1 MQQPAPY
8 ENGAGYFMSCDEVQA
23 LLAAFHENMNMTDLF
38 PGHIALVI
46 VWPFFLKRMRFTLNF
61 RWDNI

>member
-1 MQQPAPY
+1 MERAI
-8 ENGAGYFMSCDEVQA
+8 SCPVNEVQA

-46 VWPFFLKRMRFTLNF
+46 VLAIF
-61 RWDNI
+61 